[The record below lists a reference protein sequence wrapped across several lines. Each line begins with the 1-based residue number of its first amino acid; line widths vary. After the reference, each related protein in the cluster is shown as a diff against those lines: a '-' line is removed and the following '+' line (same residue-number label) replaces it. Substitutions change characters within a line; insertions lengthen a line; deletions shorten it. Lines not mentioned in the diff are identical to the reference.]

1 MLPSRLYSSI
11 ELRGKRKKKRVGA
24 RDHLGTRREG
34 SASASIPNFH
44 RQYSIRTSY
53 LPFPSGLRTQA
64 SRLGEKFA
72 SEKIVL
78 EIPKHVAL
86 DHPRTFRCPYIT
98 RSTSLRCVRLSRDD
112 ESRPG
117 RTQLILSDGYGPRPA
132 SSAHSAFVFLQR
144 GVQKLVSN
152 PTNIQ
157 SAVMWGGAIG
167 CGALWLTQ
175 PFDYIKS
182 VLTSKPDADQ

>member
-98 RSTSLRCVRLSRDD
+98 RSTSLRCVRLSLETTR
-112 ESRPG
+112 
-117 RTQLILSDGYGPRPA
+117 A
-132 SSAHSAFVFLQR
+132 AR
-144 GVQKLVSN
+144 GVPNSSCRMDTDRVRQVR
-152 PTNIQ
+152 
-157 SAVMWGGAIG
+157 
-167 CGALWLTQ
+167 LTRLSS
-175 PFDYIKS
+175 FCSVESKS
-182 VLTSKPDADQ
+182 WSRTRRIYRAQ